1 MGLLFFKRR
10 HLQQH
15 FKMIIPNRNRLF
27 LSIFFFISGFSFST
41 WASRIPTIKTYFG
54 FNEAELGT
62 LLLAM
67 PVSSLIGL
75 PISGWLV
82 SRFESRTPL
91 AVACGINALSLAF
104 IGFAHTPLALIIAI
118 CVFAFSMRIFNI
130 SVNTQA
136 ITLQKQQGVVIMG
149 SFHGLWS
156 TGGIFG
162 VGFSTLLLSM
172 NVSIEAHLFSVAIAG
187 FLITLFSYRFLLRDD
202 QSPTGN
208 KLVLGKPD
216 PYIVYLGMLVFFAA
230 ICEGGMFDWSGIYFK
245 EVLNVKIFT
254 YGYLIFMAFMAA
266 SRFMSDVVIR
276 LIGMQATYII
286 SALCII
292 AGIGIAIIIPSFVSA
307 MIGFSLVGLG
317 TASIV
322 PMTYMLAG
330 TSKKYSPG
338 MAISIIATY
347 AIAGMLLG
355 PPLIGYIAH
364 AFNLRISFI
373 LFAFSGLM
381 LIPVSAL
388 FFRHQRSLN

>member
-1 MGLLFFKRR
+1 MFPINK
-10 HLQQH
+10 Q
-15 FKMIIPNRNRLF
+15 RLF

-41 WASRIPTIKTYFG
+41 WASRIPTIKAFYD
-54 FNEAELGT
+54 FNDAELGT

-82 SRFESRTPL
+82 SRYDSRIPL
-91 AVACGINALSLAF
+91 AISCGVNAISLAIIGFTENALVLVM
-104 IGFAHTPLALIIAI
+104 AL
-118 CVFAFSMRIFNI
+118 CLFSFSMRIFNI

-136 ITLQKQQGVVIMG
+136 ITLQKKIGGIMG

-162 VGFSTLLLSM
+162 VGFSTLLLSLNISM
-172 NVSIEAHLFSVAIAG
+172 SMHLLTVAITAL
-187 FLITLFSYRFLLRDD
+187 LISIFSYRFLIQNDR
-202 QSPTGN
+202 SATGN
-208 KLVLGKPD
+208 KLILSKPD
-216 PYIVYLGMLVFFAA
+216 PYIVYLGLLVFFAA

-245 EVLNVKIFT
+245 EILKVEVFT
-254 YGYLIFMAFMAA
+254 YGYLIFMTFMAA
-266 SRFMSDVVIR
+266 SRFLSDVVTR
-276 LIGMQATYII
+276 MIGMPATYII
-286 SALCII
+286 SALCIV
-292 AGIGIAIIIPSFVSA
+292 AGIGIATIQPSFISA

-317 TASIV
+317 TAAIV

-355 PPLIGYIAH
+355 PPLIGYISH
-364 AFNLRISFI
+364 AFNLRVSFI
-373 LFAFSGLM
+373 LFAFSGMM

-388 FFRHQRSLN
+388 FFRHQRSLTKVHSE